1 MLIFHEVAQAIQSVF
16 SKETD
21 ELAKETGFI
30 KRERKLTGSS
40 FIKILIFGWIQNK
53 SC

>member
-1 MLIFHEVAQAIQSVF
+1 MPIYHEVAQAIQSIF

-21 ELAKETGFI
+21 ELVKKTGFI
-30 KRERKLTGSS
+30 KRKRKITGSS
-40 FIKILIFGWIQNK
+40 FIKTLIFGWMQNK